1 MVHIQAA
8 VPPAPIPEPEK
19 IDPAEVAGLWR
30 RGEIDLVV
38 VLGPTA
44 SGKTRFAVSLAKALA
59 SLPAAPPAAV
69 TPRGAFQGVDAPRNV
84 TAYGL
89 AMQPGTAA
97 GEGVTAAST
106 PCKAAGAP
114 SPAAG
119 VAAEIVSADSRQ
131 VYRGMTI
138 GTGKDLGEY
147 GDVPYHMIDIVPA
160 GEKYTLY
167 DYQRDFEKVYA
178 ELRGRGVL
186 PILCGGTGLY
196 IDAVVR
202 AYSLPAVPPDE
213 QLRRELEA
221 ADIEELREAY
231 AERTEPDPEV
241 MVSKR
246 RLVRALEV
254 LLQENVEKTSY
265 KPKRAYFIGTV
276 VSREERNERIDR
288 RLDERL
294 AGGMIDE
301 VRGLV
306 ESGVSYDD
314 LIYYGLEYR
323 YIAQY
328 LMGLIDYESMRGQLA
343 TAIHQF
349 AKRQMT
355 YFRGM
360 ESHGTQ
366 IHWTRPEL

>member
-1 MVHIQAA
+1 
-8 VPPAPIPEPEK
+8 
-19 IDPAEVAGLWR
+19 
-30 RGEIDLVV
+30 
-38 VLGPTA
+38 
-44 SGKTRFAVSLAKALA
+44 
-59 SLPAAPPAAV
+59 
-69 TPRGAFQGVDAPRNV
+69 
-84 TAYGL
+84 
-89 AMQPGTAA
+89 
-97 GEGVTAAST
+97 
-106 PCKAAGAP
+106 
-114 SPAAG
+114 
-119 VAAEIVSADSRQ
+119 
-131 VYRGMTI
+131 MTI
-138 GTGKDLGEY
+138 GTGKDLEEY

-167 DYQRDFEKVYA
+167 EYQRDFEKVYA
-178 ELRGRGVL
+178 DIRSRGVL

-202 AYSLPAVPPDE
+202 AYQLPAVPPDE
-213 QLRRELEA
+213 DLRRELEE

-265 KPKRAYFIGTV
+265 APKRAYFIGTV
-276 VSREERNERIDR
+276 VSREERNARIDR

-294 AGGMIDE
+294 AAGMIDE
-301 VRGLV
+301 VKGLV

-323 YIAQY
+323 YVAQY
-328 LMGLIDYESMRGQLA
+328 LMGLLDYNEMRSQLA

-360 ESHGTQ
+360 ESRGTV
-366 IHWTRPEL
+366 IHWTDPLVLV